1 MSLHKIFKP
10 TQKVD
15 MQFRTE
21 AFNIFNHTQYSGL
34 NSPVGTDYFMRANGA
49 REARVIQLALKVVF

>member
-1 MSLHKIFKP
+1 
-10 TQKVD
+10 
-15 MQFRTE
+15 
-21 AFNIFNHTQYSGL
+21 L